1 MIKIVKKDKFR
12 SSPLVNTQEDMVRV
26 TMDMKNRDWYRLIT
40 FLYDNDLYEDKQ
52 ELIQARKE
60 DA

>member
-12 SSPLVNTQEDMVRV
+12 SSALVNTQEDMVRV

-40 FLYDNDLYEDKQ
+40 FLYDNDLYEDK
-52 ELIQARKE
+52 KE